1 MHKYV
6 VYLRG
11 INVGGK
17 NKIKMADLRTCLIKA
32 GFDQVKTYIQSGNIV
47 LRSDLAIT
55 EAGDFIENLLAQ
67 NFALDSDLIKVVVL
81 DSQLY
86 QTIMAEVPPE
96 FHDNTS
102 EIDYRYDIL
111 FLRGVSAAEVMKET
125 EARLGIDQVWQGKEA
140 IYYRRP
146 GPKNPDYT
154 KSALSRIVRKPIYQS
169 VTMRNWNTARKMYEL
184 LAEDE

>member
-1 MHKYV
+1 MQRYV

-17 NKIKMADLRTCLIKA
+17 NKIKMANLRACLTEA
-32 GFDQVKTYIQSGNIV
+32 GFEQVKTYIQSGNIV
-47 LRSDLAIT
+47 LRSALSVTAT
-55 EAGDFIENLLAQ
+55 AERIEKMMVE
-67 NFALDSDLIKVVVL
+67 NFELDSERIKVVVL
-81 DSQLY
+81 DIQLY
-86 QTIMAEVPPE
+86 QTIMKEVPQE
-96 FHDNTS
+96 FDLIS

-111 FLRGVSAAEVMKET
+111 FLRGVSAAEVMKEV
-125 EARLGIDQVWQGKEA
+125 EARVGIDQVWQGKEA

-169 VTMRNWNTARKMYEL
+169 ITMRNWNTAKKMYEL
-184 LAEDE
+184 LTEDE

>member
-1 MHKYV
+1 MQRYV

-17 NKIKMADLRTCLIKA
+17 NKIKMANLRACLTEA
-32 GFDQVKTYIQSGNIV
+32 GFEQVKTYIQSGNIV
-47 LRSDLAIT
+47 LRSALSVTATAERI
-55 EAGDFIENLLAQ
+55 EKMMVENLE
-67 NFALDSDLIKVVVL
+67 LDSERIKVVVL
-81 DSQLY
+81 DIQLY
-86 QTIMAEVPPE
+86 QTIMKEVPQE
-96 FHDNTS
+96 FDLIS

-111 FLRGVSAAEVMKET
+111 FLRGVSAAEVMKEV
-125 EARLGIDQVWQGKEA
+125 EARVGIDQVWQGKEA

-169 VTMRNWNTARKMYEL
+169 ITMRNWNTAKKMYEL
-184 LAEDE
+184 LTKDE